1 MYYCSRKVGA
11 ESFKVKVLIGGLQF
25 DFISFKH
32 FFLFQ
37 IVV

>member
-1 MYYCSRKVGA
+1 MYYCNRKVGA

-32 FFLFQ
+32 FFFQ
-37 IVV
+37 IIV